1 MYSGATPNLD
11 TGADHHTTPT
21 GRAFTI
27 GCNIFWDVESN
38 QAHCVMFEY
47 NMR

>member
-11 TGADHHTTPT
+11 TGADYQTTPT

-27 GCNIFWDVESN
+27 GRINFWDVESN
-38 QAHCVMFEY
+38 QAHCVMFENY
-47 NMR
+47 MR